1 MTNEPSV
8 APRVRV
14 NLVYRPSME
23 TISEHVELPLRV
35 LVVGD
40 FSQRPDP
47 RPLAE
52 RRPFAV
58 DKDTFAQRVAERA
71 LTLDLAVPDRLSPA
85 EGAERAVALRFSS
98 LRDFTPEGVARQI
111 PAAREL
117 LDLRS
122 ALNAIKGPLGPVP
135 SFKKKITAL
144 LTNADGRQRLAG
156 EVGTTLR
163 QGAPDAAGGP
173 LLVELLGDAH
183 IRPEQEGFDT
193 CRRGLAAF
201 LDAMMSPRF
210 AGEPVSKNVADAR
223 IAELDAALSAQV
235 DAVLHH
241 PAFQRME
248 AAWRSLK
255 FLVDR
260 VDFRENVRVDVLD
273 CSKDDLAADF
283 EDAPDTPSSGLHAVL
298 RAALREDFD
307 GRPYG
312 LVVADFAFGPSARD
326 AWLLSRCASAAELS
340 LAPFVAAASPA
351 MVGVTSWAARPEGA
365 ALATALDGPD
375 RAAWRAFRASE
386 PARFVGLCLPRFL
399 LRLPYGQCTVPVKA
413 FHYEEGVGERDAR
426 LLWGSAAFA
435 FAARAAAAF
444 ARDRW
449 CPNVVGPADGAVED
463 LPLYEYE
470 SGGEVR
476 SRRPAEARFTERDV
490 HSLADAGLIA
500 LANRDDGA
508 PFFPS
513 ARSCHD
519 PSAPDDAADPGR
531 RLLAQLP
538 YLFLVTRV
546 AHYLNV
552 VHAAKRPPWPAAADV
567 ASRLGDWLRQYV
579 APLDDPTPAILARR
593 PFREASVEVEAVREP
608 APGYRFR
615 LSVRPHFR
623 HEGRAFT
630 LTLAGRLD
638 P

>member
-8 APRVRV
+8 APRERV
-14 NLVYRPSME
+14 NLVYSPSVE
-23 TISEHVELPLRV
+23 TLCESVELPLRI

-40 FSQRPDP
+40 FSQRPAP
-47 RPLAE
+47 CPLAE
-52 RRPFAV
+52 RQPFSV
-58 DKDTFAQRVAERA
+58 DKDTFAQRMAERA
-71 LTLDLAVPDRLSPA
+71 LTLDLTVPDRLSPA

-111 PAAREL
+111 PATREL

-122 ALNAIKGPLGPVP
+122 ALNAIRGPLGPVP
-135 SFKKKITAL
+135 IFKKKIVAL
-144 LTNADGRQRLAG
+144 LADEDGRRRLAR
-156 EVGTTLR
+156 EVGATLR
-163 QGAPDAAGGP
+163 PDAPDAAGGP
-173 LLVELLGDAH
+173 LLVDLLQEAH
-183 IRPEQEGFDT
+183 IRPDVEGFDT

-223 IAELDAALSAQV
+223 IAEVDAALSAQL

-298 RAALREDFD
+298 RAALRDDFD

-326 AWLLSRCASAAELS
+326 AWILSRCASAAELS
-340 LAPFVAAASPA
+340 HVPLVAAAAPA
-351 MVGVTSWAARPEGA
+351 MAGVTSWTAMPEGA
-365 ALATALDGPD
+365 ALAAALDGPD

-399 LRLPYGQCTVPVKA
+399 LRLPYGQNTVPVRW
-413 FHYEEGVGERDAR
+413 FNYEEDVAERDAR

-444 ARDRW
+444 ARDRG
-449 CPNVVGPADGAVED
+449 CANVVGRADGAVED

-476 SRRPAEARFTERDV
+476 SRRPVEARISPWDART
-490 HSLADAGLIA
+490 LADAGLIG
-500 LANRDDGA
+500 LVDRVDGA
-508 PFFPS
+508 PCFLAAS
-513 ARSCHD
+513 SCHD
-519 PSAPDDAADPGR
+519 PGAPDDAADPGR

-538 YLFLVTRV
+538 YLFLVTCV

-552 VHAAKRPPWPAAADV
+552 VHAANRPPWPAAADV

-579 APLDDPTPAILARR
+579 APLDDPTPAIRARR

-623 HEGRAFT
+623 HRGHAFT
-630 LTLAGRLD
+630 LTLAGCLD